1 MSEESKIETVTAQA
15 QSRRK
20 FVKTSA
26 QVAVTAPAATI
37 LLNAS
42 AKPAKAREALY
53 SQNDDVTGRSDD
65 DSQSDNPANRDTP
78 TFNPG
83 DDFVP

>member
-1 MSEESKIETVTAQA
+1 MSEESKIEAVAAQA

-20 FVKTSA
+20 FVKTAA
-26 QVAVTAPAATI
+26 QVAVTAPAAAI

-42 AKPAKAREALY
+42 AKPANARESLY
-53 SQNDDVTGRSDD
+53 SQNDDVTIKSDALNAD
-65 DSQSDNPANRDTP
+65 DQDKP
-78 TFNPG
+78 TVTPG